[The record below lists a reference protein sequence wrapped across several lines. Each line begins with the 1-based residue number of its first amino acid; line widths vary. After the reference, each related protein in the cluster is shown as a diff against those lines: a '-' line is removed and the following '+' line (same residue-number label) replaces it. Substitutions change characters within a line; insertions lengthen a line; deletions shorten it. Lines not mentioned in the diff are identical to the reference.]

1 MLEKRFRYLTIFFIF
16 LLSISLFASNIS
28 QRTEHTITHTTL
40 VTYEGPT
47 LLKEFDNVEIK
58 VEDEKLFIYEVPVN
72 HDRVFSFKAPTTT
85 APVAFFDFEG
95 SVNVEIT
102 IKDVEK
108 IENVVVR
115 PLAYG
120 IKPSISG
127 NSISFR
133 LDYPTNYVVE
143 YNNDPTKAI
152 HLFTNTLEKDKP
164 DPNNL
169 PENMIYIGPGVYK
182 ADAIPIE
189 SNKIVYLAGGAYV
202 FGQIR
207 GENVENVTI
216 KGRGILSG
224 DLYKRTQASEFTIPI
239 EFRHSKNIK
248 IEDIAI
254 LNPAG
259 WAISAYFVDG
269 LTIDNIKI
277 ITSRANGDGVSLQSC
292 KNVHVKN
299 SFIRSW
305 DDSLVVKNY
314 DGGSTENIKFENIV
328 IWTDLAQ
335 SMEIGYETY
344 GEKIENVSFENITV
358 LHNFHKPIISIHN
371 ADNAHIS
378 NISYKNITVEDAQI
392 IGDNPAENYDDFF
405 IDLQIAYNQL
415 WSTSR
420 EERGTIDN
428 VTIDNVVI
436 LDGKDDLV
444 SRIGGYDEDHMIT
457 NVSIN
462 NLTYKGKKVKS
473 PEDLNFVINQYTSG
487 IAFNFTMNQSTGATP
502 IYPYNLSLESTG
514 VKTIKINTILQNG
527 FIVPEFAIKEQIEVY
542 SGEKITGTFEV
553 IATHGVGLLDWDD
566 GSGPWEQ
573 HPHIARNVLDGDFKT
588 AWIAKEWLNQTGEY
602 AALSIVFDEPKEVG
616 KVRIYGFPDSKIY
629 QVQNIGLFGIRA
641 SSQRNVY
648 TKILNGEDYEF
659 TPATGNYIDMVMNPG
674 EYKAIQLRF
683 YYKEGSSYSARPF
696 ATEIE
701 IYPASLTFNKP
712 VEATPHEDV
721 YEAKNIVDGNFYTYY
736 ESKKGVWPAEVMIDL
751 KEEATI
757 QVINL
762 HLPPL
767 LQWDK
772 REQSISIHSSLDGVN
787 FQKIVEETKYEF
799 DPKRNNIVTIKL
811 NEPVTCRYVKFMF
824 TSNTSEY
831 GAQISEITIY

>member
-16 LLSISLFASNIS
+16 LLSISLLASNTS

-72 HDRVFSFKAPTTT
+72 HDRVFSFKAPSTT

-143 YNNDPTKAI
+143 YNNEPTKAI
-152 HLFTNTLEKDKP
+152 HLFTNTIEKDKP

-224 DLYKRTQASEFTIPI
+224 DLYKRTQASEFAIPI

-248 IEDIAI
+248 IEDITI

-269 LTIDNIKI
+269 LNIDNIKI

-444 SRIGGYDEDHMIT
+444 SRIAGYDEDHMIT

-487 IAFNFTMNQSTGATP
+487 IAFNFTTDQSIGATP

-514 VKTIKINTILQNG
+514 VKTIKISTIPQNG

-573 HPHIARNVLDGDFKT
+573 HPHIARNVLDGDFQT

-641 SSQRNVY
+641 SSQRDVY

-712 VEATPHEDV
+712 IEATPHEDV

-824 TSNTSEY
+824 TSNTSGY

>member
-1 MLEKRFRYLTIFFIF
+1 MLEKGFKFLIVFFIV
-16 LLSISLFASNIS
+16 LLSLPIFASNDPL
-28 QRTEHTITHTTL
+28 QTEHTITHTTL
-40 VTYEGPT
+40 VTYEGPKV
-47 LLKEFDNVEIK
+47 LKDFENIEIK

-72 HDRVFSFKAPTTT
+72 HERVFSFKAPTTT

-102 IKDVEK
+102 IKDEEN
-108 IENVVVR
+108 IESAVVR

-120 IKPSISG
+120 VKPTISG
-127 NSISFR
+127 NIISFR
-133 LDYPTNYVVE
+133 LDYPTSYVVE
-143 YNNDPTKAI
+143 YNNNPKKAI
-152 HLFTNTLEKDKP
+152 HLFTNTIEKDKP
-164 DPNNL
+164 DPDNL
-169 PENMIYIGPGVYK
+169 PENTIYIGPGVYK

-189 SNKIVYLAGGAYV
+189 SNTTIYLAGGAYV

-292 KNVHVKN
+292 KNALVKN

-314 DGGSTENIKFENIV
+314 DGGSTENLRFENIV

-344 GEKIENVSFENITV
+344 GEKIENVTFENITV
-358 LHNFHKPIISIHN
+358 LHNFHKPVISIHN

-378 NISYKNITVEDAQI
+378 GISYKNITVEDAQI

-405 IDLQIAYNQL
+405 IDLHIAYNQL
-415 WSTSR
+415 WSTTR
-420 EERGTIDN
+420 EERGTINN
-428 VTIDNVVI
+428 VTIDNVLI
-436 LDGKDDLV
+436 IDGKDDLV
-444 SRIGGYDEDHMIT
+444 SRIAGYDEDHMIT

-462 NLTYKGKKVKS
+462 NLTYKEKKVKT

-487 IAFNFTMNQSTGATP
+487 ITFNFTMDKSTGAKP
-502 IYPYNLSLESTG
+502 IYPYNLSLEG
-514 VKTIKINTILQNG
+514 PEVETIKINAIPQEG
-527 FIVPEFAIKEQIEVY
+527 FIVPEFAIKEQIELY

-553 IATHGVGLLDWDD
+553 TATHGVGLLDWDD

-573 HPHIARNVLDGDFKT
+573 TPHLAKNVLDKDLQT
-588 AWIAKEWLNQTGEY
+588 AWMGKEWLNQSGEY
-602 AALSIVFDEPKEVG
+602 AALSIVFDEPKEIG
-616 KVRIYGFPDSKIY
+616 KVRVYGFPDSKIY

-641 SSQRNVY
+641 SSQRDVY

-683 YYKEGSSYSARPF
+683 YRKEGSSYSARPF

-701 IYPASLTFNKP
+701 IYPASLTFSKP

-721 YEAKNIVDGNFYTYY
+721 YESNNIVDGNFYTYY
-736 ESKKGVWPAEVMIDL
+736 ESKKGVWPAEVTIDL
-751 KEEATI
+751 KEEAAI

-767 LQWDK
+767 LQWDTRK
-772 REQSISIHSSLDGVN
+772 QRISIHASLDGIN
-787 FQKIVEETKYEF
+787 YQQIVEETEYEF
-799 DPKRNNIVTIKL
+799 NPKRNNIVTIKL
-811 NEPVTCRYVKFMF
+811 SEPVTCRYVKFIF
-824 TSNTSEY
+824 TSNTSGY

>member
-152 HLFTNTLEKDKP
+152 HLFTNTIEKDKP

-772 REQSISIHSSLDGVN
+772 REQSISIHSSLDGVT
-787 FQKIVEETKYEF
+787 FQEIVEETKYEF

>member
-127 NSISFR
+127 NSISFK

-152 HLFTNTLEKDKP
+152 HLFTNTIEKDKP

-248 IEDIAI
+248 IEDITI

-269 LTIDNIKI
+269 LNIDNIKI

-514 VKTIKINTILQNG
+514 VKTIKINTIPQNG

-772 REQSISIHSSLDGVN
+772 REQSISIHSSLDGVT
-787 FQKIVEETKYEF
+787 FQEIVEETKYEF

>member
-772 REQSISIHSSLDGVN
+772 REQSISIHSSLDGVT
-787 FQKIVEETKYEF
+787 FQEIVEETKYEF

>member
-787 FQKIVEETKYEF
+787 FQEIVEETKYEF

>member
-641 SSQRNVY
+641 SSQRDVY

-772 REQSISIHSSLDGVN
+772 REQSISIHSSLDGVT
-787 FQKIVEETKYEF
+787 FQEIVEETKYEF

>member
-16 LLSISLFASNIS
+16 LLSISLLASNTS

-143 YNNDPTKAI
+143 YNNEPTKAI
-152 HLFTNTLEKDKP
+152 HLFTNTIEKDKP

-248 IEDIAI
+248 IEDITI

-269 LTIDNIKI
+269 LNIDNIKI

-444 SRIGGYDEDHMIT
+444 SRIAGYDEDHMIT

-487 IAFNFTMNQSTGATP
+487 IAFNFTTDQSIGATP

-514 VKTIKINTILQNG
+514 VKTIKISTIPQNG

-573 HPHIARNVLDGDFKT
+573 HPHIARNVLDGDFQT

-641 SSQRNVY
+641 SSQRDVY

-712 VEATPHEDV
+712 IEATPHEDV
-721 YEAKNIVDGNFYTYY
+721 YEANNIVDGNFYTYY

-824 TSNTSEY
+824 TSNTSGY

>member
-16 LLSISLFASNIS
+16 LLSISLLASNTS

-152 HLFTNTLEKDKP
+152 HLFTNTIEKDKP

-248 IEDIAI
+248 IEDITI

-277 ITSRANGDGVSLQSC
+277 ITSRANGDGASLQSC

-335 SMEIGYETY
+335 SIEIGYETY

-444 SRIGGYDEDHMIT
+444 SRIAGYDEDHMIT

-487 IAFNFTMNQSTGATP
+487 IAFNFTTDQSTGATP
-502 IYPYNLSLESTG
+502 IYPYNLSLESMG
-514 VKTIKINTILQNG
+514 VKTIKISTIPQNG

-573 HPHIARNVLDGDFKT
+573 HPHFARNVLDGDFQT

-616 KVRIYGFPDSKIY
+616 KVRIYGLPDSKIY

-641 SSQRNVY
+641 SSQRDVY

-712 VEATPHEDV
+712 IEATPHEDV
-721 YEAKNIVDGNFYTYY
+721 YEANNIVDGNFYTYY

-787 FQKIVEETKYEF
+787 FQEIVEETKYEF

-811 NEPVTCRYVKFMF
+811 NEPVTCGYVKFMF
-824 TSNTSEY
+824 TSNTSGY

>member
-16 LLSISLFASNIS
+16 LLSISLFASNTS
-28 QRTEHTITHTTL
+28 QRTELTITHTTL
-40 VTYEGPT
+40 EIYEGSA

-102 IKDVEK
+102 LKDVEK

-152 HLFTNTLEKDKP
+152 HLFTNKIEKDKP

-248 IEDIAI
+248 IEDITI

-269 LTIDNIKI
+269 LIIDNIKI

-392 IGDNPAENYDDFF
+392 IGDNPTENYDDFF

-444 SRIGGYDEDHMIT
+444 SRIAGYDENHMIT

-487 IAFNFTMNQSTGATP
+487 IAFNFTMDQSTGATP
-502 IYPYNLSLESTG
+502 IYPYNLSLESTN
-514 VKTIKINTILQNG
+514 VKTIKISPIPQNG
-527 FIVPEFAIKEQIEVY
+527 FIVPEFAIKEQLEVY

-573 HPHIARNVLDGDFKT
+573 HPHFARNVLDGDFQT

-641 SSQRNVY
+641 SSQRDVY

-683 YYKEGSSYSARPF
+683 YHKEGSSYSARPF

-721 YEAKNIVDGNFYTYY
+721 YEANNIVDGNFYTYY

-751 KEEATI
+751 KGEATI

-787 FQKIVEETKYEF
+787 FQKIVEETNYQF

-824 TSNTSEY
+824 TSNTSGY

>member
-16 LLSISLFASNIS
+16 LLSISLLASNTS

-248 IEDIAI
+248 IEDITI

-269 LTIDNIKI
+269 LNIDNIKI

-683 YYKEGSSYSARPF
+683 YHKEGSSYSARPF

-712 VEATPHEDV
+712 IEATSHEDV
-721 YEAKNIVDGNFYTYY
+721 YEANNIVDGNFYTYY

-772 REQSISIHSSLDGVN
+772 REQSISIHSSLDGVT
-787 FQKIVEETKYEF
+787 FQEIVEETKYEF